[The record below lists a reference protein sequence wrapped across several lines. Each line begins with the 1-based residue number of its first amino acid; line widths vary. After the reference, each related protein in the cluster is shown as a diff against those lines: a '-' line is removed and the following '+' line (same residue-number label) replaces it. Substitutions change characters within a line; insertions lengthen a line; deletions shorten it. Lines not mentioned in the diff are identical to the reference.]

1 MIHFVRVVL
10 GCFGKGD
17 ILVQDSIFFSHR
29 NTLLCC
35 LTRPIEVIF
44 FSNRSEQDSL
54 FFSHRNT
61 LLCCL
66 TRPIEVIFF
75 SNRSEIISLLFECR
89 FSNFSCF
96 NCAKD

>member
-44 FSNRSEQDSL
+44 FSNRSE
-54 FFSHRNT
+54 
-61 LLCCL
+61 
-66 TRPIEVIFF
+66 
-75 SNRSEIISLLFECR
+75 IISLLFECR